1 MTASPPLAQVAPP
14 PATSPS
20 APDAAPTAP
29 EASPRFDTL
38 MVLLGLWFVVGMFVD
53 AWAHHHTLPE
63 TFWTPWHAL
72 LYSGFLALAVAL
84 LLGLQRGRRAGRTWR
99 EALPRGYLPGLAG
112 AAVFALGG
120 VGDAVWHTL
129 FGIEANVDAI
139 FSPSHLTL
147 SIGAMLLLAGPL
159 RSAWRRAGSLREVG
173 WGRAWPATLS
183 IAYSLLLIHFFIQF
197 AHPYLEVWPAVKP
210 GEDRRPSQLYR
221 SDLEGRGQVRLNT
234 GRLDSQML
242 TLAPDG
248 TRAVFSGWEDEEAS
262 HGALYGLDLADPA
275 AEPERLLREDD
286 ADLIQPALSP
296 DGLRLAYVRA
306 DHDGSTLWLA
316 DADGDN
322 AERLDLDGGEIDL
335 VDPRW
340 PTWSPDGERLA
351 FSADVDGQSEIFT
364 VAGIDGEDLERL
376 TEDDGDDRHPS
387 WSPDGDQLAFASDRD
402 GGFQVYTMDEGGRDV
417 EAWTDAAAL
426 IEAVEDAELQGPA
439 EARVSRW
446 PRAGEA
452 SAWAP
457 RWSPEGSRLLVT
469 TDAAGE
475 SDLAVV
481 DLDQDEIRAIPGA
494 PDQNE
499 NLAAWH
505 PTGDGLLFQATA
517 DGPSL
522 SYMSQAIGS
531 LGQLTAALSLIGVLL
546 FALMRWPWPGLP
558 AGSLA
563 LVLGLDAVA
572 LSVLQDEWRMLAA
585 GLVTAVVVE
594 LLYHLLRPSPAR
606 SGAWRWF
613 AFLVPFSYLLIANLA
628 VILTEGMGWT
638 VHLWTG
644 TAVMAGLAGV
654 LLSFLVTGLAP
665 DGRIEHDGRSSP
677 DGRDGQGGWGGPDGQ
692 GGQGGSHV
700 GAAGP

>member
-1 MTASPPLAQVAPP
+1 MTLSPTLAQVAPP
-14 PATSPS
+14 PATAPS

-29 EASPRFDTL
+29 EATPRFDAL
-38 MVLLGLWFVVGMFVD
+38 MALLGLWFVVGMFVD

-63 TFWTPWHAL
+63 TFWTPWHGL
-72 LYSGFLALAVAL
+72 LYSGYLALAVAL
-84 LLGLQRGRRAGRTWR
+84 LLGLRRGLLAGRSWR
-99 EALPRGYLPGLAG
+99 QALPRGYLPSLAG

-129 FGIEANVDAI
+129 FGVEANVDAI

-159 RSAWRRAGSLREVG
+159 RSAWRRAGSLREAG
-173 WGRAWPATLS
+173 WGRAWPALLS
-183 IAYSLLLIHFFIQF
+183 IGYALLLVHFFIQF

-210 GEDRRPSQLYR
+210 GQDRRPGQLYR
-221 SDLEGRGQVRLNT
+221 SNLEGRGQL
-234 GRLDSQML
+234 RLDTGGLDAQML
-242 TLAPDG
+242 ALSPDG
-248 TRAVFSGWEDEEAS
+248 TRAVFSGWEDEADA
-262 HGALYGLDLADPA
+262 HGALYSLDLADPA
-275 AEPERLLREDD
+275 AEPERLLREDG
-286 ADLIQPALSP
+286 ADLIQPAFSP
-296 DGLRLAYVRA
+296 DGLGLAYVRA

-322 AERLDLDGGEIDL
+322 AERLDLDDSALDL
-335 VDPRW
+335 ANPRW
-340 PTWSPDGERLA
+340 PSWSPDGERLA

-364 VAGIDGEDLERL
+364 MGSVDGEDLERL
-376 TEDDGDDRHPS
+376 TEDDAEDRHPA
-387 WSPDGDQLAFASDRD
+387 WSPDGSRLAFASDRD
-402 GGFQVYTMDEGGRDV
+402 GGFQVYTMDEDGGDL

-426 IEAVEDAELQGPA
+426 IEAVEDAGGQGPT

-457 RWSPEGSRLLVT
+457 RWAPEGSRLVAT

-475 SDLAVV
+475 QDLVVIDLAEE
-481 DLDQDEIRAIPGA
+481 EIVALPGA
-494 PDQNE
+494 PGQNE
-499 NLAAWH
+499 NLALWH
-505 PTGDGLLFQATA
+505 PAGDALLYQAAA
-517 DGPSL
+517 DGPSIG
-522 SYMSQAIGS
+522 YMSQAIGS

-585 GLVTAVVVE
+585 GLVTALVVE
-594 LLYHLLRPSPAR
+594 LLYHWLRPSPAR

-613 AFLVPFSYLLIANLA
+613 AFLVPFAYLIVANLA

-665 DGRIEHDGRSSP
+665 DGRAE
-677 DGRDGQGGWGGPDGQ
+677 RDARGGTEQRNRPA
-692 GGQGGSHV
+692 
-700 GAAGP
+700 GAGELDAAAS